1 MGNQTSQWAG
11 DSTVDRT
18 RSIHTSALIL
28 AAAPN
33 HTAPPSGR
41 VPMDRPRVLIAC
53 FLAFS
58 VIALVGV
65 TMTNEFSWRSPGES
79 VLAEQVQSPDDDMM
93 SRLEDEA
100 ATLQDVLQA
109 QQVEKNVISQ
119 SESQPAA
126 EDDTHSQTTSDQ
138 PDPDTVQTLSTTAET
153 TQSGASEGLERPNS
167 FGVVD
172 GPVDSDQVVD
182 QGDVV
187 PEQTPDQRDGVTAT
201 EQQPVE
207 QPANGAAS
215 TVDTLT
221 AASNDSGAEKQAVP
235 ADSNDAQAEKQA

>member
-41 VPMDRPRVLIAC
+41 VPMDRTRVLIAC

-79 VLAEQVQSPDDDMM
+79 VLAEQVQSPDNDMM
-93 SRLEDEA
+93 SRLEAEA

-109 QQVEKNVISQ
+109 QQAEKNVISQ
-119 SESQPAA
+119 SESQPAS
-126 EDDTHSQTTSDQ
+126 EDTHSQTTSDQ
-138 PDPDTVQTLSTTAET
+138 PDPDTVQQLS
-153 TQSGASEGLERPNS
+153 
-167 FGVVD
+167 
-172 GPVDSDQVVD
+172 
-182 QGDVV
+182 
-187 PEQTPDQRDGVTAT
+187 
-201 EQQPVE
+201 
-207 QPANGAAS
+207 
-215 TVDTLT
+215 
-221 AASNDSGAEKQAVP
+221 
-235 ADSNDAQAEKQA
+235 